1 MSQNFQ
7 NQTLRRIGWLA
18 AAPPKFQEAVLS
30 RCDRISVA
38 AGHSVYHFGDDVG
51 GIVGV
56 ADGFVQ
62 IHARAHGEEPTLT
75 HIAGPGFWTGEFA
88 TATGQPRIIS
98 LVAHS
103 DLTLLR
109 LPRAEFQRIAA
120 VEPEAWHQL
129 AVLSTRNTATAL
141 DLIAMLR
148 RGDLVERLAHTLHLL
163 LREVPPPSRTLQVSQ
178 ADLGAV
184 ARMSRTSV
192 NAALQVL
199 EARGLV
205 RPAYRGVEIL
215 VPEALRALVA
225 GD

>member
-7 NQTLRRIGWLA
+7 NHTLHRIGWLA
-18 AAPPKFQEAVLS
+18 GAPSRFREAVLA
-30 RCDRISVA
+30 RCDRISLK
-38 AGHSVYHFGDDVG
+38 AGQSVYHFGDNVG

-56 ADGFVQ
+56 SEGFMQV
-62 IHARAHGEEPTLT
+62 HGRAHGEEPTLV

-88 TATGQPRIIS
+88 TATGQARIVS
-98 LVAHS
+98 LVAHT
-103 DLTLLR
+103 DLVLLR

-120 VEPEAWHQL
+120 ADPQAWHQL
-129 AVLSTRNTATAL
+129 AVLSTRNTALAL
-141 DLIAMLR
+141 DMIAMLR
-148 RGDLVERLAHTLHLL
+148 RGDPVERLAHALHLL
-163 LREVPPPSRTLQVSQ
+163 FREVPQPQSNLRVSQ

-205 RPAYRGVEIL
+205 RPVYRGIEIL
-215 VPEALRALVA
+215 APEALQALVA